1 MGISMPSSSNW
12 HSSAGRHKKK
22 TLIIFKMHQSHLFDH
37 FLLVSQA
44 IYLQQTDFHWHQRAA
59 PAPGRCWWRN
69 PGPRSE
75 SASHGTCKR
84 SPGSLA
90 GSPGFGSAP
99 QRVLEPR
106 ITLRWSV
113 HTTNLQT
120 TEENR
125 VRFTNQTGT
134 FIRRFQHCKHICNQ
148 GHKKLLV
155 KSSGYVISNCILM
168 AVMLQCRFRF
178 WPKYL
183 TDTDEPYSTN
193 TCIVTRY
200 TFKVCIPFMSGKAV
214 VSDTSL
220 RWYLLDVVFWREK
233 TARF

>member
-1 MGISMPSSSNW
+1 MRYAKSTMRTRPAKAAPTMMGISMPSSSNW

-22 TLIIFKMHQSHLFDH
+22 TLIIFKMHQIHLFDH
-37 FLLVSQA
+37 FLLISQA
-44 IYLQQTDFHWHQRAA
+44 IYLQQTGFHWHQRAA

-106 ITLRWSV
+106 ITSRWSQ
-113 HTTNLQT
+113 HKTNLQT

-125 VRFTNQTGT
+125 VRLTNQVQQVLSLEVFNTVNISAIKD
-134 FIRRFQHCKHICNQ
+134 IRSCQ
-148 GHKKLLV
+148 
-155 KSSGYVISNCILM
+155 
-168 AVMLQCRFRF
+168 
-178 WPKYL
+178 
-183 TDTDEPYSTN
+183 
-193 TCIVTRY
+193 
-200 TFKVCIPFMSGKAV
+200 
-214 VSDTSL
+214 
-220 RWYLLDVVFWREK
+220 
-233 TARF
+233 